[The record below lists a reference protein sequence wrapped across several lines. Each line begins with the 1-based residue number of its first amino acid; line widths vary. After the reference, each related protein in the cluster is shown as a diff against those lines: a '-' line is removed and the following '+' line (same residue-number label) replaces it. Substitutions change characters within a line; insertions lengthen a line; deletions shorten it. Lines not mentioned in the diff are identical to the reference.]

1 MIESMN
7 IRSVEKNVSKKA
19 VLVKSSRTTG
29 QGQEQAISNLRIL
42 GQSKERSDRVRRT
55 VVVFLECSE

>member
-1 MIESMN
+1 M
-7 IRSVEKNVSKKA
+7 
-19 VLVKSSRTTG
+19 VKSSRTTG